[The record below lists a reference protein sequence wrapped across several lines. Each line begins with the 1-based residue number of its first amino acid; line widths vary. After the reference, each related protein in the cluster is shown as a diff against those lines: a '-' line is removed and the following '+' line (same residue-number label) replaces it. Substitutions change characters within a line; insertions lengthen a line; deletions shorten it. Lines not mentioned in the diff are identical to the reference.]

1 MPVNHVKE
9 FLKSVHTK
17 AFFPELFSQNFEQL
31 FQNSETFF
39 QKKFLAQIITH
50 GHNFNWFDVLAN
62 PTTLKV
68 LY

>member
-39 QKKFLAQIITH
+39 QK
-50 GHNFNWFDVLAN
+50 NFWLKSLHMV
-62 PTTLKV
+62 TTLTG
-68 LY
+68 LMSSQIQQP